1 MLYAF
6 KVKLLKNK
14 RINYIWR
21 YWHARRGVH
30 VGEYKHLPDYVRKY
44 APGKSFA
51 DIGCMWGV
59 NGEYGFIA
67 EEAGAT
73 TVKCVDVFGPT
84 PEFEE
89 KKKALNSNLEF
100 ILGDI
105 TQTETIKRIGKVDVV
120 LCAGVLYH
128 HPSPFDVL
136 VSLRKICSQTL
147 ILRTFTIPENK
158 WLANTA
164 VFFPM
169 LKKNDRKLWN
179 LQSLGVGWQEGITD
193 EFNRNKGYSNWFWGF
208 TPSCVI
214 SLLETVGFHVDHR
227 ATEPFA
233 QNIICS
239 VESKPFEH
247 SLPTEEEARKMG
259 EEISAAGTAH
269 PA

>member
-1 MLYAF
+1 MLYSL

-14 RINYIWR
+14 QINRLWR
-21 YWHARRGVH
+21 YWHARRGEDI
-30 VGEYKHLPDYVRKY
+30 GEYQHLPDYVRKY
-44 APGKSFA
+44 SPGKSFA

-59 NGEYGFIA
+59 NGEYAFIA

-73 TVKCVDVFGPT
+73 SVKCIDVFGPT

-89 KKKALNSNLEF
+89 KKKTRNSKVEF

-105 TQTETIKRIGKVDVV
+105 SLSETLKRIGEVDVV

-136 VSLRKICSQTL
+136 VSLRRICSETL

-158 WLANTA
+158 GLANTA
-164 VFFPM
+164 VFFPK
-169 LKKNDRKLWN
+169 LKPGDRNLWN
-179 LQSLGVGWQEGITD
+179 LRSLGVGWQEGITE
-193 EFNRNKGYSNWFWGF
+193 EFNRNKGYSNWFWGL
-208 TPSCVI
+208 TPSCVV
-214 SLLETVGFHVDHR
+214 SLLETVGFHVEHR

-239 VESKPFEH
+239 VKSKPFEH
-247 SLPTEEEARKMG
+247 RLPSEEEARKMG
-259 EEISAAGTAH
+259 DEISAAGIAR